1 MRNHAFP
8 FDCIP
13 GGNEG
18 ITLIELM
25 VAMLLTLVLMAAVYT
40 TYQVQRT
47 TSDVQHEVSSVQQD
61 LRAALDIM
69 AWDIKQAGCDPTL
82 QSTAGLVITQT
93 GPTSISFSMDLDEN
107 GDTADTDPAEQ
118 VRYTL
123 SGTTLQR
130 NNITANEITT
140 LSSNVTTLGFTYY
153 DADNNVIVPTGTGGT
168 SLTTAEANDVRSVE
182 VNLQIRSSKMDPDT
196 HDYIRRSMT
205 KRIRMRNLG
214 I

>member
-1 MRNHAFP
+1 MSSRSLPLDHIAG
-8 FDCIP
+8 DKK
-13 GGNEG
+13 GL
-18 ITLIELM
+18 TLVELM
-25 VAMLLTLVLMAAVYT
+25 IAMLLTLVLMSAVYT

-61 LRAALDIM
+61 LRAVLDIM
-69 AWDIKQAGCDPTL
+69 AWDIRQAGCDPTL
-82 QSTAGLVITQT
+82 QSTAGLVIAQT
-93 GPTSISFSMDLDEN
+93 GPTSISFSMDLNED

-118 VRYTL
+118 VSYTL
-123 SGTTLQR
+123 DGTKLQRSNVMANAVTTL
-130 NNITANEITT
+130 T
-140 LSSNVTTLGFTYY
+140 SNATTLGFTYY

-168 SLTTAEANDVRSVE
+168 TLTSAEANNVRSVD
-182 VNLQIRSSKMDPDT
+182 VHIQIRSDRIDPDT